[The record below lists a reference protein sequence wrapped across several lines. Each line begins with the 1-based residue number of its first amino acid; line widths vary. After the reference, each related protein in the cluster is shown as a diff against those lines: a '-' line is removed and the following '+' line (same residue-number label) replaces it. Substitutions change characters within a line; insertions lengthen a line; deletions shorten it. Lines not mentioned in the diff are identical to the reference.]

1 LDFIIDNLAREVL
14 FHKFLPSRG
23 WQCVSHRMWDWTQ
36 RLMTEIQVWC
46 YLIVKSLSSK
56 YAEAT
61 SDTPISALTA
71 MIASADL
78 DRVWS
83 ALA

>member
-1 LDFIIDNLAREVL
+1 
-14 FHKFLPSRG
+14 
-23 WQCVSHRMWDWTQ
+23 
-36 RLMTEIQVWC
+36 MTEIQVWC